1 MPLFSK
7 TEVKRLKL
15 ETIPAELLRKLCKAS
30 NLKIGKT
37 GEMIKYILQSNIS
50 ETKIDSFIKEEYKNI
65 QKDRQAIISDEDLL
79 KELNKVKNFSWG
91 M

>member
-1 MPLFSK
+1 
-7 TEVKRLKL
+7 
-15 ETIPAELLRKLCKAS
+15 
-30 NLKIGKT
+30 
-37 GEMIKYILQSNIS
+37 MIKYILQSNIS